1 MGMFDTMYSSFD
13 LGEHFTSV
21 ELQTKDIDNTMS
33 HYWLDPRGYLY
44 IIDYSHTADFVE
56 IKEGEIE
63 YNSNR
68 LWCNFKWVPN
78 GNRGKISPCMI
89 TDYVVVYPSNWAGKW
104 EDHPRCRIHF
114 KYGRLIDYE
123 DVTGR

>member
-1 MGMFDTMYSSFD
+1 
-13 LGEHFTSV
+13 
-21 ELQTKDIDNTMS
+21 MS
-33 HYWLDPRGYLY
+33 HYWLDPHGYLY

-56 IKEGEIE
+56 LKEGDPE
-63 YNSNR
+63 YDDTLR
-68 LWCNFKWVPN
+68 LFNFKWVPN
-78 GNRGKISPCMI
+78 GNKGKISPCMI
-89 TDYVVVYPSNWAGKW
+89 TNYVVVYPSLWEGKW